1 MNLDEARQ
9 LLELARRL
17 GSTPRRVLLH
27 AARGVD
33 TDGTELTQHL
43 NAIRRTGVRHGIQ
56 ADECANLL
64 LTPVSSYARDS
75 LDAAL
80 STLWKQPG
88 QVKK

>member
-1 MNLDEARQ
+1 MNPEEARQ

-27 AARGVD
+27 AARGAD
-33 TDGTELTQHL
+33 PDAASAAQILDE
-43 NAIRRTGVRHGIQ
+43 IRQTGLRHSIQ

-64 LTPVSSYARDS
+64 LTPISSYARDS

-80 STLWKQPG
+80 STLWKLPG
-88 QVKK
+88 QVEK